1 MNKTPMLTQVYGA
14 VRVVDSE
21 LERNGQVGVYL
32 GAAEVDGE
40 SVVKFDDD
48 KAGHHDSFVNTSLQ
62 VL

>member
-1 MNKTPMLTQVYGA
+1 MKTMLTQVYGA
-14 VRVVDSE
+14 VKVVDSE

-32 GAAEVDGE
+32 GPGTVDGE

-48 KAGHHDSFVNTSLQ
+48 KAGQHDTFANTSLQ

>member
-1 MNKTPMLTQVYGA
+1 MNLTQVYAA
-14 VRVVDSE
+14 VKVVDPE

-32 GAAEVDGE
+32 GPGEAEGE

-48 KAGHHDSFVNTSLQ
+48 KAGEYDTFANTSLQ

>member
-1 MNKTPMLTQVYGA
+1 MNQNTNLTQVYAG
-14 VRVVDSE
+14 VKVVDDS

-32 GAAEVDGE
+32 GPAETEGE

-48 KAGHHDSFVNTSLQ
+48 QPGQHDSFANTSLQ

>member
-1 MNKTPMLTQVYGA
+1 MNLTQVYAA
-14 VRVVDSE
+14 VKVVDPE

-32 GAAEVDGE
+32 GPAKEEGE

-48 KAGHHDSFVNTSLQ
+48 KAGEHDTFANTSLQ

>member
-1 MNKTPMLTQVYGA
+1 MSKNMLTQVYGA
-14 VRVVDSE
+14 VKILDPD

-32 GAAEVDGE
+32 GPGEVEGE

-48 KAGHHDSFVNTSLQ
+48 KAGEHDTFANTSLQ

>member
-1 MNKTPMLTQVYGA
+1 MSKNMLTQVYAA
-14 VRVVDSE
+14 VKVVDPE

-32 GAAEVDGE
+32 GAGDEDGE

-48 KAGHHDSFVNTSLQ
+48 AAGQHDTFANTSLK